1 MATVDTKSFIKIYPK
16 PEITGSMLY
25 KPVTIFIDAYQVVF
39 DLDLGYMSHPV
50 LISSSPPKKVSADVE
65 GFVDKHVNR

>member
-1 MATVDTKSFIKIYPK
+1 
-16 PEITGSMLY
+16 MLY

-39 DLDLGYMSHPV
+39 DLDLDYMSHPV

-65 GFVDKHVNR
+65 GFVDKFVNR